1 MVKVNL
7 STKLPVSTK
16 QVWDLIG
23 NFNALPDWH
32 PAVER
37 SEIEEEEGGRGVI
50 RRLHLLG
57 GGTLVERL
65 EKLDDSEHL
74 YSYEILESPLPVA
87 DYHATLRVR
96 EEEGGCTV
104 VVERVR
110 AEGRAGAGRRGGD
123 PGHLRRRA
131 REPEEDVR
139 RLTATRPRGA
149 LALCA
154 RRDARPCLRGGRA
167 RTRSHRRS
175 HLVDATDRIRL
186 WMV

>member
-23 NFNALPDWH
+23 NFNALPEWH
-32 PAVER
+32 PAIER

-57 GGTLVERL
+57 GGTVVERL
-65 EKLDDSEHL
+65 ERLDDSEHL
-74 YSYEILESPLPVA
+74 YSYEILEGPLPVA

-104 VVERVR
+104 EWSSEFEPKGAPEQDAAAVIQ
-110 AEGRAGAGRRGGD
+110 GIFDAGLENLKKMFGG
-123 PGHLRRRA
+123 
-131 REPEEDVR
+131 
-139 RLTATRPRGA
+139 
-149 LALCA
+149 
-154 RRDARPCLRGGRA
+154 
-167 RTRSHRRS
+167 
-175 HLVDATDRIRL
+175 
-186 WMV
+186 

>member
-50 RRLHLLG
+50 RSLHLLG
-57 GGTLVERL
+57 GGTVVERL
-65 EKLDDSEHL
+65 ERLDDSEHL

-104 VVERVR
+104 EWSSEFEPKGAPEQDAAAVIQ
-110 AEGRAGAGRRGGD
+110 GIFDAGLENLKKMFGG
-123 PGHLRRRA
+123 
-131 REPEEDVR
+131 
-139 RLTATRPRGA
+139 
-149 LALCA
+149 
-154 RRDARPCLRGGRA
+154 
-167 RTRSHRRS
+167 
-175 HLVDATDRIRL
+175 
-186 WMV
+186 

>member
-104 VVERVR
+104 EWSSEFEPKGAPEQDAAAVIQ
-110 AEGRAGAGRRGGD
+110 GIFDAGLENLKKMFGG
-123 PGHLRRRA
+123 
-131 REPEEDVR
+131 
-139 RLTATRPRGA
+139 
-149 LALCA
+149 
-154 RRDARPCLRGGRA
+154 
-167 RTRSHRRS
+167 
-175 HLVDATDRIRL
+175 
-186 WMV
+186 

>member
-57 GGTLVERL
+57 GGTVVERL
-65 EKLDDSEHL
+65 ERLDDSEHL

-104 VVERVR
+104 EWSSEFEPKGAPEQDAAAVIQ
-110 AEGRAGAGRRGGD
+110 GIFDAGLENLKKMFGG
-123 PGHLRRRA
+123 
-131 REPEEDVR
+131 
-139 RLTATRPRGA
+139 
-149 LALCA
+149 
-154 RRDARPCLRGGRA
+154 
-167 RTRSHRRS
+167 
-175 HLVDATDRIRL
+175 
-186 WMV
+186 